1 MNKSFRVLVICTL
14 VGLFTAMSA
23 GVYAGNKDR
32 SGQAGAQHLLIDPWA
47 RSNGWGT
54 AGVAEIRGL
63 EAIHSNIAGM
73 AFTNR
78 TQVGFSRVQYLSGS
92 GAGIAINTFALSQAL
107 FSKDKETGRRLKDFG
122 VLGVSAFIMK
132 FGDIPITT
140 TDQPEGNMGTFSPSM
155 NYIGIHYAKSF
166 NNFIHGGVSIK
177 VVTETGSSDCRATG
191 IAIDAGV
198 QYLSGAYENFKIGL
212 TMKNIGLP
220 MRYRG
225 DGLSVRGVVN
235 NTSHELTL
243 EQRSADYELPSLLTI
258 GLSYDFLIWTGEYK
272 NMTKDDRIDEG
283 LTRDDA
289 EHRIT
294 LAGSFTANSFSRDVF
309 SFGIEY
315 GFRKFFMIRAGYA
328 IEGGM
333 WKEST
338 CTTWYTGP
346 SAGVTFA
353 IPIKNTRLLIDY
365 AYRFTNRW
373 KGNHYIGLKFEM

>member
-272 NMTKDDRIDEG
+272 NMSKDDRIDEG

>member
-272 NMTKDDRIDEG
+272 NMSKDDRIDEG

-353 IPIKNTRLLIDY
+353 IPIKNTRLLLDY